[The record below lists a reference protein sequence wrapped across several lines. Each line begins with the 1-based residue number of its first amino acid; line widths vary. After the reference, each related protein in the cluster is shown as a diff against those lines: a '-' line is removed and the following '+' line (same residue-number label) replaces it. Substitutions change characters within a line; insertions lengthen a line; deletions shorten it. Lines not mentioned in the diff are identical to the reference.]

1 MTNPS
6 LPNLPTAWSGKQQLV
21 LWLIAET
28 KITTEIS
35 HSPLDSRQVMNY
47 MFMTSKPDN
56 LLLTLSGCRWME
68 NRFANWTLMIKHE
81 LTAGDILQLTTSLR
95 NTVFYI
101 SWVRSHVAAVTVW
114 DARVNMEW
122 QMFDWD
128 LKKWL
133 EFRKTP

>member
-1 MTNPS
+1 MTNLN

>member
-101 SWVRSHVAAVTVW
+101 SWVRSHVVAVTVW

-122 QMFDWD
+122 QMFDGD